1 MSTSFSRA
9 SQWSTPDAVVQ
20 VRLVFGASGGIS
32 SQPRHD
38 RSASSV
44 SVADEDAEG
53 QSEDVAAEVLQ
64 ALEAIVQ
71 EQSSQ
76 ISNTCRYDFCPA
88 ALVMQSLGL
97 LSSETPGCPQTLRV
111 FT

>member
-1 MSTSFSRA
+1 
-9 SQWSTPDAVVQ
+9 VQ

-32 SQPRHD
+32 SQPRHN
-38 RSASSV
+38 RSTSSV
-44 SVADEDAEG
+44 SAVDDEAEG

-76 ISNTCRYDFCPA
+76 ISNTCR
-88 ALVMQSLGL
+88 
-97 LSSETPGCPQTLRV
+97 
-111 FT
+111 